1 MIARLVRLICLSLLA
16 AGLTA
21 CSAEEAPEP
30 KKADEF
36 GLVLAVAPKG
46 ENELGRVSLPAAAI
60 AELKRTD
67 LGDVRIFDAKGRTLS
82 LALGFDRSGQSAALK
97 ESDLPAIPIAAG
109 TDAPAVPVEVAVKAG
124 DTAVQVT
131 TSDAA
136 AAVDEKVSVLI
147 DTRALTLPVAA
158 IELDATLPKQ
168 VPVTFALEWSEDLKT
183 WQPITE
189 KVLLRPGDDP
199 ELLGQPRIAL
209 PSVSLRNRY
218 VRISWMAAPG
228 IEVKG
233 ARVFEA
239 VERQPGRVDMDT
251 SGAALASPHEMRFA
265 PQIVAPISSFKLEMT
280 GPDGIVP
287 IELYGRNDP
296 SEPWGLLAR
305 ATLRQGGGAETL
317 ELSGSNLRE
326 YRLVADRRSAGLSQ
340 VPKVTIAVEPI
351 TLLAAFNGQ
360 GPFNLA
366 VGHKDAKPAYFDPG
380 DLGKPSD
387 LLRAWRRE
395 ADVAIAGDAPVIM
408 LAPAMPEP
416 RFDPRKWALWA
427 ALLLG
432 TAVLG
437 FAAWRLMKA
446 QGSDKRAPAD
456 AA

>member
-1 MIARLVRLICLSLLA
+1 M
-16 AGLTA
+16 
-21 CSAEEAPEP
+21 
-30 KKADEF
+30 
-36 GLVLAVAPKG
+36 
-46 ENELGRVSLPAAAI
+46 
-60 AELKRTD
+60 
-67 LGDVRIFDAKGRTLS
+67 
-82 LALGFDRSGQSAALK
+82 
-97 ESDLPAIPIAAG
+97 
-109 TDAPAVPVEVAVKAG
+109 PVEVAVKAG

-432 TAVLG
+432 TAVLA

-446 QGSDKRAPAD
+446 QAQQPGAG
-456 AA
+456 